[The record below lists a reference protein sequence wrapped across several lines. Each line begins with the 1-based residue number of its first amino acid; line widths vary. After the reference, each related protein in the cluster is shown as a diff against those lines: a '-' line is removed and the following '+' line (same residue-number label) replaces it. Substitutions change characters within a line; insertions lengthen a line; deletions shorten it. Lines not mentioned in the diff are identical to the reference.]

1 MTDAPLVDSA
11 RIFALIP
18 AAGVGRRMGADCPKQ
33 YMPIA
38 GVPMLVRTVEALLAA
53 SRVERV
59 FVVVSPEDAY
69 IDHAACRP
77 KAGGWSMRR
86 RVPVFDR
93 VK

>member
-59 FVVVSPEDAY
+59 FVVLRIPTSTTLPNHSQNGVTA
-69 IDHAACRP
+69 
-77 KAGGWSMRR
+77 
-86 RVPVFDR
+86 
-93 VK
+93 